1 MEQTTEIDS
10 AAIMLAHEIAQAH
23 ANILALNRLVTPET
37 PQAVQLDCMK
47 VTARLIQAQASAVL
61 SLKRLTSEGHHTL
74 TVVHQG
80 GTPTPQKSKTNVPA
94 RKRGGDGATVH
105 RP

>member
-1 MEQTTEIDS
+1 MEQTMEIDR
-10 AAIMLAHEIAQAH
+10 AAIMLAHEIAQTH
-23 ANILALNRLVTPET
+23 ANILVLNKLMTRET
-37 PQAVQLDCMK
+37 PHTVQLDYMK

-61 SLKRLTSEGHHTL
+61 SLKRLTCEGHHTL

-80 GTPTPQKSKTNVPA
+80 GTPTPKKSKTNVPA

-105 RP
+105 RT